1 MQADS
6 SVREQIITTATRLF
20 LSQGYHQTGINQI
33 IEEAGVAKA
42 SLYYHFPSKEDLG
55 VAYLRARFEKWCKGR
70 DAFVEGA
77 KDPRDKLIRVF
88 EYRGV
93 YLEESGFAGCSYTR
107 ILTELPQQG
116 TKLNNQAVANKE
128 GQRMYFQELVG
139 QLDFIPDDQ
148 KNDVA
153 STVFLLFDGGT
164 HQCQVYKNVQPMEN
178 ARKAVIALL
187 RCHGHA

>member
-20 LSQGYHQTGINQI
+20 LSQGYNQTGINQI
-33 IEEAGVAKA
+33 IDEAGVAKA

-55 VAYLRARFEKWCKGR
+55 VAYLRMRSEKWRAGR
-70 DAFVEGA
+70 DGFVQNS
-77 KDPRDKLIRVF
+77 KDAREKLINVF
-88 EYRGV
+88 EYRKEW
-93 YLEESGFAGCSYTR
+93 LEQSDYAGCSYTR

-116 TKLNNQAVANKE
+116 TKLNKQAVANKE
-128 GQRMYFQELVG
+128 EQRLYFQELVG
-139 QLDFIPDDQ
+139 QLDFIPDDK

-164 HQCQVYKNVQPMEN
+164 LQCQVYRNLQPMEN
-178 ARKAVIALL
+178 ARKAVIELL
-187 RCHGHA
+187 RCNTQA